1 METKLIIKHIS
12 REEHIVSGILEMAIN
27 KVQIQIKVTITMVM
41 GKTTTATNRE
51 DGKETGTRDM
61 TIPCMETKPQTWHLF

>member
-1 METKLIIKHIS
+1 MATKITIKYTS
-12 REEHIVSGILEMAIN
+12 REEQIVSGTLEMDIN